1 MVPKCGE
8 SNCGIPTPVGA
19 GRAADFSTGENI
31 PLLLPRMSLMA
42 RHQMARQGANDVC
55 SCGSGKKFKKCC
67 RGAVDSFS
75 SALAHHQK
83 GELTQAAPLYERV
96 LSADP
101 SHAEELLARAAELKP
116 ASAPIYHSLA
126 VALQAEERWED
137 SANAFARAISLDP
150 AATQSILHLGVTLR
164 MLG

>member
-75 SALAHHQK
+75 AALAHHQK
-83 GELTQAAPLYERV
+83 GDLTQAAPLYERV
-96 LSADP
+96 LSGDP
-101 SHAEELLARAAELKP
+101 SHADAFHGLGLIASQLKH
-116 ASAPIYHSLA
+116 HSHA
-126 VALQAEERWED
+126 V
-137 SANAFARAISLDP
+137 
-150 AATQSILHLGVTLR
+150 
-164 MLG
+164 